1 MSRTRIAVWV
11 VAGAMVMWTLVTLG
25 FRALL
30 ADVACG
36 GAICDQMR
44 AETDFWRILFLAAW
58 VTGMAVGTA
67 VLVALSRRSRA

>member
-1 MSRTRIAVWV
+1 
-11 VAGAMVMWTLVTLG
+11 MVMWTLATLG

-44 AETDFWRILFLAAW
+44 ADTDFWRILLLAAW

-67 VLVALSRRSRA
+67 VLVALWRRSRA